1 MCFTREW
8 SSLDVLVFTVAV
20 AAVVTNCASPPTE
33 VVGCPPVAQYACT
46 CPGGGLGTSTCL
58 PSGGGWG
65 LCTGCGDAVDDA
77 SELGSAADTTDAA
90 SQDTPTFEVDGV
102 DVGVDSYGNETFD
115 VEVFDDAIETD
126 GKEPEVVQDI
136 QACTPVA
143 CDDGDPCTVDY
154 CAQGT
159 CQHKANVAS
168 CDDGDACTSGDTC
181 LDGVCTGTKATC
193 DDGNVCTA
201 DYCDSTKGCQGLNV
215 ALPCD
220 DGSACTVQDICTVGK
235 CGGTPVPCDDGN
247 VCTDDACSA
256 QTGCTH
262 TFNSLPCDD
271 GDACTSGDTCSEG
284 ACTAGPAACE
294 VLIPQGSFLMGCVPG
309 DPDCDT
315 CSPDNIDCRINEK
328 PRHKVTLS
336 AYYID
341 IYETTVARYAKCV
354 SSGKCSEPAPGSVCN
369 WGKAGRG
376 QHPVN
381 CISWKQADA
390 YCKWTGG
397 RLPTEAE
404 WERAARGGLDGKLYP
419 WGDESPTCTP
429 GQPNTVVK
437 GEYAGPA
444 GCGKETTWV
453 VGTGSTKNGFGLYDM
468 AGNVSEYVSD
478 YYGKL
483 YYWGSPEMNP
493 PGPGIGPN
501 YNESRGYRGGGFGSG
516 DAVDANLRASSRGSV
531 NPYTSVQP
539 SRGFRCARAAP

>member
-33 VVGCPPVAQYACT
+33 VVGCPPGAQYACT

-168 CDDGDACTSGDTC
+168 
-181 LDGVCTGTKATC
+181 
-193 DDGNVCTA
+193 
-201 DYCDSTKGCQGLNV
+201 
-215 ALPCD
+215 
-220 DGSACTVQDICTVGK
+220 
-235 CGGTPVPCDDGN
+235 
-247 VCTDDACSA
+247 
-256 QTGCTH
+256 
-262 TFNSLPCDD
+262 CDD